1 MEFIPWESKMYVSNS
16 TNVGSGEVKAGA
28 IVRFLQDT
36 SSGRTSPEG
45 RDDKLKMYT
54 TNLISYS

>member
-1 MEFIPWESKMYVSNS
+1 MYVSNS
-16 TNVGSGEVKAGA
+16 TNVGNGEVKTGV

-45 RDDKLKMYT
+45 SDDKLKMYT